1 MISAY
6 IDRYEGELAVLL
18 LGESMKK
25 VNFPREFLPDGVG
38 EILRRCFCSVVIRVI
53 IDYHGFSAR
62 LHDNPIRVILAILF
76 TPHCAENDD
85 NCKQE
90 VHQN

>member
-25 VNFPREFLPDGVG
+25 VNFPHEFLPDDVDEGDYITLDIALD
-38 EILRRCFCSVVIRVI
+38 EEANKKAEEEALELLR
-53 IDYHGFSAR
+53 D
-62 LHDNPIRVILAILF
+62 
-76 TPHCAENDD
+76 
-85 NCKQE
+85 
-90 VHQN
+90 

>member
-25 VNFPREFLPDGVG
+25 VNFPREFLPDDVDEGDYITLDIALDK
-38 EILRRCFCSVVIRVI
+38 EANKKAEEEALELLR
-53 IDYHGFSAR
+53 D
-62 LHDNPIRVILAILF
+62 
-76 TPHCAENDD
+76 
-85 NCKQE
+85 
-90 VHQN
+90 

>member
-25 VNFPREFLPDGVG
+25 VNFPREFLPDGVDEG
-38 EILRRCFCSVVIRVI
+38 DYITLDIALDEEANKKAEEEALELLR
-53 IDYHGFSAR
+53 D
-62 LHDNPIRVILAILF
+62 
-76 TPHCAENDD
+76 
-85 NCKQE
+85 
-90 VHQN
+90 

>member
-25 VNFPREFLPDGVG
+25 VNFPREFLPDDVV
-38 EILRRCFCSVVIRVI
+38 ERDYITLDIALDEEANKKAEEEALELLR
-53 IDYHGFSAR
+53 D
-62 LHDNPIRVILAILF
+62 
-76 TPHCAENDD
+76 
-85 NCKQE
+85 
-90 VHQN
+90 